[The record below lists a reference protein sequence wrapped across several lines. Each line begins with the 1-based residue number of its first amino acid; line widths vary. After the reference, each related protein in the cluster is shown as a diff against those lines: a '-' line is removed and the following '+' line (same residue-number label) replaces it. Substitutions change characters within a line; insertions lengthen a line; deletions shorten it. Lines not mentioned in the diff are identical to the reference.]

1 MILRSRSTALL
12 VAAFA
17 VVTAA
22 STAAKATEYEWS
34 YSLTNGQGSG
44 SGTFTAGPSVPTA
57 ITGATGLIAADPL
70 LDPIPTTGPLTVTGV
85 SLDDGADN
93 TIFALG
99 HDNGDFSFQGIT
111 LITSGGEINL
121 FTSPSLVPGEG
132 FTQACSSGCTPGGGF
147 GNLGTFNIDYS
158 ITAIS
163 SAVPEPS
170 TWAMMILGFFG
181 LGFVAYRR
189 KQQNGLELRVA

>member
-1 MILRSRSTALL
+1 MIFRSRSTALL

-22 STAAKATEYEWS
+22 STPARATLYEFS

-44 SGTFTAGPSVPTA
+44 SGEFTAGPAVPTT

-85 SLDDGADN
+85 NLDDGADN
-93 TIFALG
+93 VIHALG
-99 HDNGDFSFQGIT
+99 HDNGNFTFGGIT
-111 LITSGGEINL
+111 LVTSNGDINL
-121 FTSPSLVPGEG
+121 FTNPSLTVGEG
-132 FTQACSSGCTPGGGF
+132 FEQACLSGCTPGGANIGP
-147 GNLGTFNIDYS
+147 TFAIDYS

-189 KQQNGLELRVA
+189 KQQNGHQLRLA